1 MITALAAIFVLG
13 ILVFFHELGHFLV
26 AKRVGIRVDRFSL
39 GFPPTIIARKF
50 GQTEYCLGAIPLG
63 GYVKM
68 AGENPDEDATGAPDE
83 FMSKSKLARAAVVLA
98 GPVMNFLLAW
108 LVLWGLFLFNGEGTV
123 DPNRAIIGEV
133 SPGTPAEKAGLQ
145 PGDIIT
151 SLNGTPIGPFADL
164 SRITAQVVDQPLTI
178 VWLRHGAEMTATVTT
193 MAEEALDDTGKKITK
208 GILGVRP
215 QVVYK
220 RWGVLGAAWRG
231 LTESVDFVR
240 KMVLFVG
247 DLVSLRI
254 SPKLIGGPV
263 FIVQVAGQT
272 AQMGF
277 AALLYFMAFLSVNL
291 TVINVLPIP
300 VLDGGHLVFLLIE
313 KIKGSP
319 MTVGQRVVALK
330 IGLVFLLLVIV
341 MVTYNDIMRFITG

>member
-26 AKRVGIRVDRFSL
+26 AKKVGIRVDKFSL
-39 GFPPTIIARKF
+39 GFPPTIISRKY
-50 GQTEYCLGAIPLG
+50 GETEYCLSAIPLG

-68 AGENPDEDATGAPDE
+68 AGENPDEDSTGAPDE
-83 FMSKSKLARAAVVLA
+83 FMSKSMTARAAVVLA
-98 GPVMNFLLAW
+98 GPVMNFVLAW
-108 LVLWGLFLFNGEGTV
+108 LVLWGLFYFNGEATV
-123 DPNRAIIGEV
+123 DPSRAVIGEV
-133 SPGTPAEKAGLQ
+133 SPGTPAEQAGLQ

-151 SLNGTPIGPFADL
+151 SLNGAVIGPFADL
-164 SRITAQVVDQPLTI
+164 SRITAQTVEQPLTI
-178 VWLRHGAEMTATVTT
+178 VWFRGGQEMTATVTT
-193 MAEEALDDTGKKITK
+193 ISEETLDDTGKKITK

-215 QVVYK
+215 QVEYK
-220 RWGVLGAAWRG
+220 QWSLLGAAGRA
-231 LTESVDFVR
+231 LTEAVDFVR
-240 KMVLFVG
+240 KMVLFVR
-247 DLVSLRI
+247 DLISFKI

-272 AQMGF
+272 AEMGWS
-277 AALLYFMAFLSVNL
+277 ALLYFMAFLSVNL
-291 TVINVLPIP
+291 TVINLLPIP
-300 VLDGGHLVFLLIE
+300 ILDGGHLVFLAIE

-319 MTVGQRVVALK
+319 MSINQRTVALK

>member
-13 ILVFFHELGHFLV
+13 ILIFFHELGHFLV

-39 GFPPTIIARKF
+39 GFPPTILSRKY
-50 GQTEYCLGAIPLG
+50 GTTVYCVGAIPLG

-68 AGENPDEDATGAPDE
+68 AGENPDEESTGAPDE
-83 FMSKSKLARAAVVLA
+83 FMSKSLLARTAVVLA

-108 LVLWGLFLFNGEGTV
+108 LVLWGLFYFNGEGTV
-123 DPNRAIIGEV
+123 DPERAIIGDV
-133 SPGTPAEKAGLQ
+133 SPDTPAEKAGLQ

-151 SLNGTPIGPFADL
+151 SLNGAAVGPFSDL
-164 SRITAQVVDQPLTI
+164 SRITGQVVEQPLTI
-178 VWLRHGAEMTATVTT
+178 VWLRNGQEMSATVTT
-193 MAEEALDDTGKKITK
+193 VSEKAYDDTGKKITK
-208 GILGVRP
+208 GILGVRA
-215 QVVYK
+215 QVKYI
-220 RWGVLGAAWRG
+220 RWGIFGSAWRG
-231 LTESVDFVR
+231 LTETVDFVR
-240 KMVLFVG
+240 KMVLFVR
-247 DLVSLRI
+247 DLVSFRI

-263 FIVQVAGQT
+263 FIVQIAGQT
-272 AQMGF
+272 AQLGF
-277 AALLYFMAFLSVNL
+277 SALLYFLAFLSVNL

-300 VLDGGHLVFLLIE
+300 VLDGGHLVFLVIE

-319 MTVGQRVVALK
+319 LTIGQRTVALK

>member
-39 GFPPTIIARKF
+39 GFPPTIISRKY
-50 GQTEYCLGAIPLG
+50 GTTEYCLGAIPLG

-83 FMSKSKLARAAVVLA
+83 FMSKSLSARAAVVLA

-108 LVLWGLFLFNGEGTV
+108 FVLWGFFLFHGEATV

-133 SPGTPAEKAGLQ
+133 SPDTPAAKIGLK

-151 SLNGTPIGPFADL
+151 SLNGAAIGPFTDL
-164 SRITAQVVDQPLTI
+164 SRITGQVVEQPLAI
-178 VWLRHGAEMTATVTT
+178 IWLRDGQEMSATATTISEQT
-193 MAEEALDDTGKKITK
+193 YDDTGKKITR

-215 QVVYK
+215 KIDYIRK
-220 RWGVLGAAWRG
+220 GFFGAAWRG
-231 LTESVDFVR
+231 LTETVDFVR
-240 KMVLFVG
+240 KMVLFVR
-247 DLVSLRI
+247 DLVSFRI
-254 SPKLIGGPV
+254 SPKMIGGPV

-272 AQMGF
+272 AQLGW
-277 AALLYFMAFLSVNL
+277 ASLLYFLAFLSVNL

-300 VLDGGHLVFLLIE
+300 VLDGGHLVFLAIE

-319 MTVGQRVVALK
+319 MTIGQRTVALK

>member
-26 AKRVGIRVDRFSL
+26 AKKVGIRVDKFSL
-39 GFPPTIIARKF
+39 GFPPTIIGRKY
-50 GQTEYCLGAIPLG
+50 GTTEYCLGAIPLG

-68 AGENPDEDATGAPDE
+68 AGENPDEDSTGAPDE
-83 FMSKSKLARAAVVLA
+83 FMSKSMTARAAVVLA
-98 GPVMNFLLAW
+98 GPVMNFVLAW
-108 LVLWGLFLFNGEGTV
+108 LVLWGIFYFNGEATV
-123 DPNRAIIGEV
+123 DPKKAIIGEV
-133 SPGTPAEKAGLQ
+133 SPGTPAEKAGLE
-145 PGDIIT
+145 PGDVVT
-151 SLNGTPIGPFADL
+151 SLNGAAIGPFADL
-164 SRITAQVVDQPLTI
+164 SRITAQTVEQPLTI
-178 VWLRHGAEMTATVTT
+178 IWLRGGQEMTATVTT
-193 MAEEALDDTGKKITK
+193 ISEETLDDTGKKITK

-215 QVVYK
+215 HVEYK
-220 RWGVLGAAWRG
+220 QWSLLGAAGRG

-240 KMVLFVG
+240 KMVLFVR
-247 DLVSLRI
+247 DLISFKI

-272 AQMGF
+272 AEMGWS
-277 AALLYFMAFLSVNL
+277 ALLYFMAFLSVNL
-291 TVINVLPIP
+291 TVINLLPIP
-300 VLDGGHLVFLLIE
+300 VLDGGHVVFLIVE

-319 MTVGQRVVALK
+319 MTIGQRTAALK